1 VPPPRR
7 RRLARRPGTLLRL
20 AILLVIPWVSLDAE
34 RLPVR
39 IYSTADGLSHN
50 TVNRIVRDS
59 QGFLWFCTLEG
70 LSRFDGYGFRNFGTD
85 HGLPAAG
92 VNDLLETSDGDYWV
106 ATDGGLVHLDR
117 RGAPGS
123 AEPRLPEPRVAR
135 TLPLLVPPA
144 AQRLAKT
151 ITTLLQTRDSTI
163 WVGTGSG
170 LFQLAGES
178 GAPSLRAVDI
188 GLPDAFP

>member
-20 AILLVIPWVSLDAE
+20 AILLVIPWASLDAE

-39 IYSTADGLSHN
+39 LYSTADGLSHN

-85 HGLPAAG
+85 HGLPPAG
-92 VNDLLETSDGDYWV
+92 VNDLLETGDGDYWV

-123 AEPRLPEPRVAR
+123 AEPRLPAPRIAR